1 MSVNLTLK
9 EMKRS
14 IIIAILLA
22 LNLSGIAQNSSNSS
36 DFSIRKMETIG
47 YAATTVSPNIIYTSF
62 VIKDYKENGKVVTI
76 KETENYI
83 RKIIKKLGC
92 QAEDFSVG
100 NIYGYISYNG
110 PNNDEGSF
118 EHRRLYLLKLSS
130 VECIDTFLDKVDP
143 RALESFNID
152 EMDNNNIDGTVRE
165 LQLKAFAKAKDKA
178 TVLLATYGETCG
190 RVLDVQEIN
199 RNIIYPD
206 MNGKGGRI
214 QAVNQSGMNSYDY
227 NQVRTK
233 SIKVEYEVKII
244 FEIK

>member
-1 MSVNLTLK
+1 
-9 EMKRS
+9 MKRS
-14 IIIAILLA
+14 ITLVIILLVSVFA
-22 LNLSGIAQNSSNSS
+22 YPQIPPNN

-47 YAATTVSPNIIYTSF
+47 YASTNVAPNIIYTSF
-62 VIKDYKENGKVVTI
+62 VIKEYKDNGKAVSI
-76 KETENYI
+76 KETENKI
-83 RKIIKKLGC
+83 RKIIKKMGC
-92 QAEDFSVG
+92 EATDFSVG

-110 PNNDEGSF
+110 PNNEEGAF
-118 EHRRLYLLKLSS
+118 EHRRLYMLKLSS
-130 VECIDTFLDKVDP
+130 VECIDTFLDHVDP

-152 EMDNNNIDGTVRE
+152 EMDNDNLDSTIRQ

-190 RVLDVQEIN
+190 KVLDVQEIN

-206 MNGKGGRI
+206 MNGKGGRL
-214 QAVNQSGMNSYDY
+214 QVVSQSGMSNVDY

-233 SIKVEYEVKII
+233 AIKVEYEVKII